1 MYMILA
7 VTFVEIFFDIDP
19 TKSFPLRQ
27 AANGAATK
35 LGALIE
41 ANVKGVKATG
51 LVAGVTD
58 KLMES
63 HNPLK
68 DYGVHMV
75 RQLLNSG
82 LSTYDVAWSQ
92 MLPTA
97 GAMVAN
103 QGQVVSALH
112 ETVRG
117 DVDFISL
124 RNPWI
129 TTLEKGSNTSPKL
142 TGWQNST
149 LQKQMM
155 FSSTTRWKVSA
166 SREPLDCIAKQRLLT

>member
-1 MYMILA
+1 MILA
-7 VTFVEIFFDIDP
+7 VIFVEIFFDIDP
-19 TKSFPLRQ
+19 MKSFPLRQ
-27 AANGAATK
+27 AAHGAATK

-51 LVAGVTD
+51 IVAGVAD

-82 LSTYDVAWSQ
+82 LSTYDIAWSQ

-103 QGQVVSALH
+103 QGQVVSA
-112 ETVRG
+112 
-117 DVDFISL
+117 
-124 RNPWI
+124 
-129 TTLEKGSNTSPKL
+129 
-142 TGWQNST
+142 
-149 LQKQMM
+149 
-155 FSSTTRWKVSA
+155 
-166 SREPLDCIAKQRLLT
+166 